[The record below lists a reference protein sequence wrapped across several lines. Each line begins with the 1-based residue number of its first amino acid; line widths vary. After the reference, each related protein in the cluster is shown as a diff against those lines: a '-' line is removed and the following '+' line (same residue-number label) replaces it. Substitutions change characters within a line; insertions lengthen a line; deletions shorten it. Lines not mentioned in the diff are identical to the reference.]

1 MAAARGGIV
10 VARGGNA
17 IVVRPALRL
26 DPAMSN
32 APTEH
37 EDLRARVEAHLQGV
51 ATSATVVSSVVP
63 LAGGACQDNFRVEAK
78 GIEPGTLVLR
88 SDALSALPG
97 SIDRS
102 REFAVIGAAVRAGV
116 KTPAAHYPARGLV
129 REGAHAYFLE
139 WASGDAI
146 GRKVTKSPEL
156 AGARQ
161 KLPEELATELAKI
174 HRITAA
180 SAPELA
186 TAEVLGPAPQD
197 PVASALAFQ
206 RQRIDSLKSPRLGI
220 ELTHRWL
227 SDNAPTVAETVLLHG
242 DFRTGNF
249 LVTES
254 GLSAILDWE
263 FARWGSRYE
272 DLAWISMRD
281 WRFGALGLPVGGFS
295 ARAPFYEAYEKQSG
309 HAVDEKLVHWYEVLS
324 NLAWAVGSVAQAERY
339 IYGGEEDLELL
350 AIGRRASEMEWEAL
364 RLIERGRT

>member
-1 MAAARGGIV
+1 
-10 VARGGNA
+10 
-17 IVVRPALRL
+17 
-26 DPAMSN
+26 MSN
-32 APTEH
+32 APSEL
-37 EDLRARVEAHLQGV
+37 EELRARVEAHLGAAARGPASV
-51 ATSATVVSSVVP
+51 ESVVP
-63 LAGGACQDNFRVEAK
+63 LAGGACQDNFRVEVR
-78 GIEPGTLVLR
+78 GISGPGTLVLR

-102 REFAVIGAAVRAGV
+102 QELAVIGAAVRAGV
-116 KTPAAHYPARGLV
+116 KTPRAHYPARGLV

-139 WASGDAI
+139 WAQGDAI

-156 AGARQ
+156 AAARQ
-161 KLPEELATELAKI
+161 RLAGELAEELAKI
-174 HRITAA
+174 HAITEER
-180 SAPELA
+180 APEL
-186 TAEVLGPAPQD
+186 TAEAMLGPAPVD

-206 RQRIDSLKSPRLGI
+206 RARIDTLRSPRLGI
-220 ELTHRWL
+220 ELVHRWL
-227 SDNAPTVAETVLLHG
+227 CDHAPTVKETVLLHG

-249 LVTES
+249 LVTEA

-281 WRFGALGLPVGGFS
+281 WRFGVLGLPVGGFS
-295 ARAPFYEAYEKQSG
+295 ARAPFYAAYEKHSG
-309 HAVDEKLVHWYEVLS
+309 HAVDETLVHWYEVLS

-364 RLIERGRT
+364 RLIERGRL

>member
-1 MAAARGGIV
+1 
-10 VARGGNA
+10 
-17 IVVRPALRL
+17 
-26 DPAMSN
+26 MSN
-32 APTEH
+32 APTDLEH
-37 EDLRARVEAHLQGV
+37 LRARVEAHLQAAAGSD
-51 ATSATVVSSVVP
+51 AVVTSVVP
-63 LAGGACQDNFRVEAK
+63 LAGGACQDNFRVEAQ
-78 GIEPGTLVLR
+78 GTVRGTLVLR

-102 REFAVIGAAVRAGV
+102 RELAVIGAAVRAFV
-116 KTPAAHYPARGLV
+116 KTPPAHYPARGLV

-161 KLPEELATELAKI
+161 RLPEELATELAKI
-174 HRITAA
+174 HRITPA

-186 TAEVLGPAPQD
+186 TSAALGPAPGD
-197 PVASALAFQ
+197 PVASVLAFQ
-206 RQRIDSLKSPRLGI
+206 RQRIDALKSPRLGI
-220 ELTHRWL
+220 ELVHRWL
-227 SDNAPTVAETVLLHG
+227 ADNAPTVGETVLLHG

-249 LVTES
+249 LVTEE

-281 WRFGALGLPVGGFS
+281 WRFGVLGLPVGGFS
-295 ARAPFYEAYEKQSG
+295 ARAPFYEAYERRSG
-309 HAVDEKLVHWYEVLS
+309 HTVDEKLVHWYEVLS
-324 NLAWAVGSVAQAERY
+324 NLAWAIGSVAQAERY

-364 RLIERGRT
+364 RLIERRRI